1 MEPIAS
7 MMEQAIQQYDPNAQ
21 VKVTIWPVAGKSLAQ
36 LEQDA
41 KDLVRA
47 MKPDLVVLTI
57 PANAAA
63 ENDEQRVHAISWLMN
78 WSLSFGHQEWDC
90 IVVHPNVFDP
100 GADSSRASVIR
111 TLVRAQH
118 LALLDRETGD
128 ATDAR
133 TILQAWFQSQ
143 LKQ

>member
-1 MEPIAS
+1 
-7 MMEQAIQQYDPNAQ
+7 
-21 VKVTIWPVAGKSLAQ
+21 
-36 LEQDA
+36 
-41 KDLVRA
+41 